1 MPYIFFKNRAQKY
14 MKRMIYGRFN
24 KIELLKHEN
33 SN

>member
-24 KIELLKHEN
+24 KIELCEA
-33 SN
+33 